1 MPKKKSTNKTTTIGN
16 FFQNFGS
23 QIMIMFITL
32 LSGVLLARGLGA
44 DGRGK
49 YIAITMWT
57 NLLYWAL
64 SFGIYQTVLYYW
76 KSHDKPK
83 KVIFTTFLVYT
94 LIACILAIII
104 SELVIVPL
112 ITVDYDTELVVAARI
127 YFVGIIYL
135 AFSDVLMAS
144 LAGDEKF
151 GYSNI
156 LRIAIPGVT
165 TLLMLSLF
173 LFGILDARSALY
185 ASFITSSSLFVI
197 NLIKILKLNYIGLKI
212 DWPLMWKAFK
222 YGAKSQGG
230 DVAGMASN
238 NSTQMI
244 LSVFLPPASLGL
256 YSTAQS
262 AISPLKTITSTIAIT
277 TQPKLTAEDIGK
289 VHNRVTEIFRKS
301 IILIGTSSIGLAL
314 VLPFLLPF
322 VYGNEFEA
330 AILPAL
336 VLLPNLLFNSLSNVL
351 RNALNGAGMTFI
363 NTKSEL
369 IILVFTI
376 ISLYVFLDRWAL
388 LGAAIVTLLT
398 SILRLAIFY
407 YEYRKRMIQ
416 ISYKA
421 VIPTWSDAKGLYNV
435 IRLQL
440 NKLRGSVREYH

>member
-1 MPKKKSTNKTTTIGN
+1 
-16 FFQNFGS
+16 
-23 QIMIMFITL
+23 MIMFITL

-151 GYSNI
+151 GYSNM

-185 ASFITSSSLFVI
+185 ASFITSSSLFVL

-244 LSVFLPPASLGL
+244 LSVFYL
-256 YSTAQS
+256 Q
-262 AISPLKTITSTIAIT
+262 
-277 TQPKLTAEDIGK
+277 
-289 VHNRVTEIFRKS
+289 HH
-301 IILIGTSSIGLAL
+301 L
-314 VLPFLLPF
+314 VCTLQHRAPFL
-322 VYGNEFEA
+322 
-330 AILPAL
+330 
-336 VLLPNLLFNSLSNVL
+336 
-351 RNALNGAGMTFI
+351 
-363 NTKSEL
+363 
-369 IILVFTI
+369 
-376 ISLYVFLDRWAL
+376 
-388 LGAAIVTLLT
+388 
-398 SILRLAIFY
+398 
-407 YEYRKRMIQ
+407 
-416 ISYKA
+416 
-421 VIPTWSDAKGLYNV
+421 
-435 IRLQL
+435 
-440 NKLRGSVREYH
+440 H